1 VGRGD
6 LDEID
11 YWWRYGAE
19 NPMVMGLS
27 TSGDFGGGECGERS
41 ALPFNFHAP
50 YGALCINWAHQACVI
65 ARRGE
70 KKGRKAKKRAKGKV
84 KSFVSLF

>member
-1 VGRGD
+1 
-6 LDEID
+6 
-11 YWWRYGAE
+11 
-19 NPMVMGLS
+19 MVMGLS
-27 TSGDFGGGECGERS
+27 TSADFGGGECGERS

-50 YGALCINWAHQACVI
+50 YGALCIKWAHQACVI